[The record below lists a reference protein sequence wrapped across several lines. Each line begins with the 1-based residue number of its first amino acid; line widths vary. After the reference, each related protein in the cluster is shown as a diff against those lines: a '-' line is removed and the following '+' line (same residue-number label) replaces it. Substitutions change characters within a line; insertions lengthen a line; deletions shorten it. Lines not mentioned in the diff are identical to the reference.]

1 MQLERGLILQ
11 KTYSRETTLY
21 RSVVASPERVRL
33 VRSYG
38 LELHNKENL
47 HIVAGLHA
55 DIETLAALRA
65 IGMPISENVVNAAAL
80 SGRLDILQYLV
91 KDQRCAKP
99 RNLSHFA
106 ARSGSISVLRVLRE
120 EHACVFNEQ
129 TCTGAAAGGYLDA
142 LKHLRN
148 SGCPFATRSIAR
160 DAACGGSVE
169 ALDWL
174 RQQQPGQQ
182 TITPPCEHL
191 RSIYGC
197 PLTEEACD
205 LSAATGAVD
214 ALRWLKE
221 HGCPW
226 RVRNVCLCASGNG
239 STDVL
244 DFIIEQGE
252 VLHAELL
259 TTALSMA

>member
-1 MQLERGLILQ
+1 
-11 KTYSRETTLY
+11 
-21 RSVVASPERVRL
+21 
-33 VRSYG
+33 
-38 LELHNKENL
+38 
-47 HIVAGLHA
+47 
-55 DIETLAALRA
+55 
-65 IGMPISENVVNAAAL
+65 MPISENVVNAAAL
-80 SGRLDILQYLV
+80 SGRLDILQYLL

-106 ARSGSISVLRVLRE
+106 ARSGSISMLRSLRQ

-129 TCTGAAAGGYLDA
+129 TCAGAAAGGYLDA

-169 ALDWL
+169 VLDWL
-174 RQQQPGQQ
+174 RQQQPGVVIDD
-182 TITPPCEHL
+182 TCMSCAAANNHTTMCEHL
-191 RSIYGC
+191 RSIYGRT
-197 PLTEEACD
+197 LTEEACD

-239 STDVL
+239 STDIL

-259 TTALSMA
+259 TTALSMAGAFDQLQTAQWLRQHGAQWPAALSSGGRKLWSRKMIVWARAEGCTSPVTL